1 MKNMKTTL
9 SRSKSNGSTNNK
21 AANRAAKIKAPK
33 LPVFRVPTGILDQ
46 FNLEVPD
53 CFPECS
59 LAPRAAQ
66 NIVNSEAWTDANPML
81 NLSSFVTTFHEPEEA
96 EVAKANIMK
105 NYIDH
110 DMYPQVFAMETK
122 MVKWLHGLWNG
133 PKDVEPY
140 GTATVGSSEACML
153 AGLAHKW
160 NWRKARQKAR
170 KDASKPNMV
179 TGGNVQIVWKKF
191 LRYFDVEPR
200 IAPLEP
206 GNYRLTT
213 KHLDKLVDENTICVV
228 AIAGQTFTGEDDD
241 FQEIHDWLDQY
252 EKRTGISIP
261 MHIDG
266 ASGGFVNPFLY
277 PDYKWDFRLP
287 RVQSINASGHKFG
300 LVPPGLGWVIFRE
313 RKIFHEDLVFY
324 VNYLGGEMPTA
335 TLNFSRNA
343 MQIAV
348 QYYLFLRLGREGYA
362 SIMRHAVNNAERLRE
377 KLVESGYFNI
387 MNETQRIPVVALT
400 LKPRYKN
407 FTEFDVSAK
416 VRERGWVLSAYS
428 MPPNAE
434 KVRSLRIVVRPHLNC
449 NVIDMLAEDI
459 VDACRFLKRN
469 GGNVKPPHL
478 HVHKTAPKC

>member
-1 MKNMKTTL
+1 MRKRFT
-9 SRSKSNGSTNNK
+9 
-21 AANRAAKIKAPK
+21 PK
-33 LPVFRVPTGILDQ
+33 LNLRRRRPTPKKEARPNTIVGFDQ
-46 FNLEVPD
+46 FNIEVPD
-53 CFPECS
+53 DFPKTGMV
-59 LAPRAAQ
+59 ARAAQ
-66 NIVNSEAWTDANPML
+66 AVVNSEAWTDANPML
-81 NLSSFVTTFHEPEEA
+81 NLSSFVTTFTEPEEM
-96 EVAKANIMK
+96 EVLKSNFTK

-110 DMYPQVFAMETK
+110 DMYPQLFAIEKK

-133 PKDVEPY
+133 PKNADPY

-160 NWRKARQKAR
+160 NWRESRKKAR
-170 KDASKPNMV
+170 KDSSRPNMV

-191 LRYFDVEPR
+191 LKYFDVEGR

-213 KHLDKLVDENTICVV
+213 KHLNRLVDENTICVV

-241 FQEIHDWLDQY
+241 IQEIHDWLDAY

-266 ASGGFVNPFLY
+266 ASGAFVNPFLY
-277 PDYKWDFRLP
+277 PNYKWDFRLP

-300 LVPPGLGWVIFRE
+300 LVPPGLGWVIFKE
-313 RKIFHEDLVFY
+313 RKIFNEDLIFY

-343 MQIAV
+343 MQIAA
-348 QYYLFLRLGREGYA
+348 QYYLFLRLGFEGYRD
-362 SIMRHAVNNAERLRE
+362 IMQHSVDNAVHLRDRLV
-377 KLVESGYFNI
+377 KSGYFKI

-400 LKPRYKN
+400 LNPKVKKYN
-407 FTEFDVSAK
+407 EFDISCK
-416 VRERGWVLSAYS
+416 VRERGWVLSAYA

-434 KVRSLRIVVRPHLNC
+434 KVFSLRIVVRPHLNR
-449 NVIDMLAEDI
+449 NVIDQLADDI
-459 VDACRFLKRN
+459 LEACKYLDKH
-469 GGNVKPPHL
+469 GGTATPPARHSAE
-478 HVHKTAPKC
+478 KTDIKS